1 MLEKKE
7 YTEDKS
13 YDCTKFEKHVTHVP
27 VSASQT
33 ILIYKLIKHNILFKH
48 YNTLIHLTNSTFVK
62 FHLFLHISAEQL
74 FLLIS

>member
-27 VSASQT
+27 VNACSMN
-33 ILIYKLIKHNILFKH
+33 NI
-48 YNTLIHLTNSTFVK
+48 NI
-62 FHLFLHISAEQL
+62 
-74 FLLIS
+74 